1 MVKYSDKTKGERKLI
16 TSILLK
22 QIITMFMLMGV
33 GAALYKLKFITDQGA
48 KEFGNVLLRI
58 IIPSVIVKSYI
69 VEFTPENS
77 EICGCLLAL
86 LFWDFFW
93 QWVSLPM
100 FMEKESQLKTLLL
113 HTLMQDSF
121 GIPLTQAVFG
131 SEAVFYVAAYVTL
144 LNLFQW
150 TYGVFVMTGETENIK
165 PKNLIANPMLLSM
178 IIGLIIFLFS
188 IPVPETVVTTIGFL
202 ASMNTPV
209 AMLVLGI
216 FLAKA
221 DIKDIFFDY
230 KIYPCMAMR
239 LLVIPL
245 ITLVVF
251 YFLPIKNTT
260 MVMSVLIAAC
270 TSVGGNIVIFA
281 QQYDRNYLLAIK
293 TVCLSTILSIVTI
306 PLFLW
311 LYKCYI
317 CRKYLKMDEKN

>member
-1 MVKYSDKTKGERKLI
+1 M
-16 TSILLK
+16 
-22 QIITMFMLMGV
+22 
-33 GAALYKLKFITDQGA
+33 
-48 KEFGNVLLRI
+48 
-58 IIPSVIVKSYI
+58 
-69 VEFTPENS
+69 
-77 EICGCLLAL
+77 
-86 LFWDFFW
+86 
-93 QWVSLPM
+93 
-100 FMEKESQLKTLLL
+100 
-113 HTLMQDSF
+113 
-121 GIPLTQAVFG
+121 
-131 SEAVFYVAAYVTL
+131 
-144 LNLFQW
+144 
-150 TYGVFVMTGETENIK
+150 
-165 PKNLIANPMLLSM
+165 
-178 IIGLIIFLFS
+178 
-188 IPVPETVVTTIGFL
+188 VTTIGFL

-209 AMLVLGI
+209 AMLVLWI

-306 PLFLW
+306 PLFFMVVQM
-311 LYKCYI
+311 LY
-317 CRKYLKMDEKN
+317 M